1 MPLNRLPRFKKFLL
15 VAMLV
20 LSVSPDLSAADDI
33 FDSVLCRA
41 FGCVLLHNSWDMSLY
56 LMVGAEGAPAI
67 EWQRTRATPIP
78 TVEEGTREVLL
89 PAGAVQSSFLGFDRD
104 GDGLAAAR
112 VFFRIRHS
120 GLPRTRRSGSE
131 RRQ

>member
-1 MPLNRLPRFKKFLL
+1 MPLDKFARLQKFSL
-15 VAMLV
+15 VAILV
-20 LSVSPDLSAADDI
+20 LSVSPKLSAADDI

-78 TVEEGTREVLL
+78 TVEEGTRDVLT
-89 PAGAVQSSFLGFDRD
+89 PAGAVQSSFLGFDR
-104 GDGLAAAR
+104 
-112 VFFRIRHS
+112 
-120 GLPRTRRSGSE
+120 
-131 RRQ
+131 